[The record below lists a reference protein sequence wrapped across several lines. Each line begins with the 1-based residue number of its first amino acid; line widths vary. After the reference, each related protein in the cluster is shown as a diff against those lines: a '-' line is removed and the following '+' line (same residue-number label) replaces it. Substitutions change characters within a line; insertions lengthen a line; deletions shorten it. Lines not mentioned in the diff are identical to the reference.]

1 MELVDRGNYGVPK
14 NLLSKA
20 RYSNTDHVVTV
31 DRCTGS
37 CGGHTVII
45 GPAAVTRWSWSSCA
59 IRCHLMRRQWR
70 FQTHGETH
78 GSEPQHLSPT
88 THRSQEAWPLLFRLL
103 SGQGITSLLR
113 DRNPH
118 VVKTASKACWQ
129 ESCKWLHEGQS
140 ECLIPF
146 GVLCAKCRNGTKVTN
161 KCSRMAPGHH
171 LLHPHSAVCF
181 SKSALH
187 IYSSWSHLSGRCSQF
202 WEWEW
207 N

>member
-1 MELVDRGNYGVPK
+1 MYRVLRRPHG
-14 NLLSKA
+14 
-20 RYSNTDHVVTV
+20 DHE
-31 DRCTGS
+31 
-37 CGGHTVII
+37 
-45 GPAAVTRWSWSSCA
+45 AAVRSDVTSWGGSGDSKPMA
-59 IRCHLMRRQWR
+59 KLTVLSHNTFPLLRTVPRR
-70 FQTHGETH
+70 
-78 GSEPQHLSPT
+78 P
-88 THRSQEAWPLLFRLL
+88 WPLLFRLL

-113 DRNPH
+113 DRNPP

-140 ECLIPF
+140 EYLIPL
-146 GVLCAKCRNGTKVTN
+146 GALCAKCRNGTKVTN